1 MKLREVIRRGLS
13 VVKDVLRHRLGLLTG
28 KSTDVGKER
37 DSSPEPPLDQD
48 IKPDRG
54 LPVARYDSRERAV
67 ERVSW
72 GSRTLA
78 SRAKR
83 SKEDVVRQFGKDPKW
98 VAINDAL
105 WSWMGRLPEQT
116 ITPIEV
122 DAIAQETGRE
132 TEEVLALLSLI
143 SRPAAHLL
151 KMEYVGP
158 RGEVPY
164 AEVTRHVR
172 AWWKDKTLSDEDWE
186 NWAGQVVVRW
196 SLVDSEE
203 SLQ

>member
-1 MKLREVIRRGLS
+1 MKLLEVIRRGLS
-13 VVKDVLRHRLGLLTG
+13 AAKTFLRHRQRLLTG
-28 KSTDVGKER
+28 KSTDVGEEM
-37 DSSPEPPLDQD
+37 DSLPEPPLDQD
-48 IKPDRG
+48 IKPARG
-54 LPVARYDSRERAV
+54 LPVARYDSRERGA
-67 ERVSW
+67 ERVRSDS
-72 GSRTLA
+72 GAFA

-83 SKEDVVRQFGKDPKW
+83 AQEDVVRQFGKDPKW

-105 WSWMGRLPEQT
+105 WSWMERIPEHA

-122 DAIAQETGRE
+122 DAIAEETGRD

-186 NWAGQVVVRW
+186 EWADQVVVRW
-196 SLVDSEE
+196 SLVDSQE